1 MTDKTIINES
11 DWLFYLY
18 RIIWILFF
26 CCLLGIL
33 YVSYTES
40 YRISHAIISPFS
52 EQLKGWTLFSAVLSF
67 TGISLSSI
75 FSFFDNVYVSKFFLF
90 VAEVS
95 AIILEIFVCLVMV
108 IIVFRLKG
116 NDVEQQ
122 LVNLLVSLFC

>member
-1 MTDKTIINES
+1 MTDKAIKNES

-40 YRISHAIISPFS
+40 YRVSHAMVSPFS
-52 EQLKGWTLFSAVLSF
+52 EQLKEWTLFSAILSF

-75 FSFFDNVYVSKFFLF
+75 FSFFDNICISEFFLF

-95 AIILEIFVCLVMV
+95 TIILEIFVCLIMV

-122 LVNLLVSLFC
+122 LVNLFVSLFC